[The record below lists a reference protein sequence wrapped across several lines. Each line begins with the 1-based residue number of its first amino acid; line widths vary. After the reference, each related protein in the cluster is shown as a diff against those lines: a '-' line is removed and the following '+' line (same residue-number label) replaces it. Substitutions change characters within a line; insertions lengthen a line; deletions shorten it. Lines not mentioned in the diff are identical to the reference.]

1 MTTWKAINKRKHSK
15 LICSYCKVTFSQK
28 FNRDRHVKNIQQE
41 DTLVFV
47 NYVTEADENR
57 FSNLV
62 DFNAEEPYEN
72 AETAKSH
79 AFPVSENCNTSQNN
93 NDEILNASFISDTG
107 QVMDVKMSAIDKD
120 TPIYQVRKNDE
131 QFKKNCNYENPE
143 STSII
148 FDDIEEQMNQP
159 IPIKPLDMNNS
170 QGKSIMKEIANR
182 KKGKTKHHE
191 EDFQALIMKRNQE

>member
-79 AFPVSENCNTSQNN
+79 AFPVSENGNTSQNN

-107 QVMDVKMSAIDKD
+107 QVMDVKMCVLFIKFAKMMNSLRKIATMRIQNQ
-120 TPIYQVRKNDE
+120 QVL
-131 QFKKNCNYENPE
+131 YLM
-143 STSII
+143 I
-148 FDDIEEQMNQP
+148 
-159 IPIKPLDMNNS
+159 L
-170 QGKSIMKEIANR
+170 KSK
-182 KKGKTKHHE
+182 
-191 EDFQALIMKRNQE
+191 

>member
-1 MTTWKAINKRKHSK
+1 MTNQKSNLKRHMTTWKAINKRKHSK

-107 QVMDVKMSAIDKD
+107 
-120 TPIYQVRKNDE
+120 
-131 QFKKNCNYENPE
+131 
-143 STSII
+143 
-148 FDDIEEQMNQP
+148 
-159 IPIKPLDMNNS
+159 
-170 QGKSIMKEIANR
+170 
-182 KKGKTKHHE
+182 
-191 EDFQALIMKRNQE
+191 